1 MVLRLLIVDDKK
13 IETLVENKFSEL
25 DFYID
30 DFEKDTSETTESL
43 KKFVL

>member
-25 DFYID
+25 DSYID
-30 DFEKDTSETTESL
+30 DFEKDTSEITESL